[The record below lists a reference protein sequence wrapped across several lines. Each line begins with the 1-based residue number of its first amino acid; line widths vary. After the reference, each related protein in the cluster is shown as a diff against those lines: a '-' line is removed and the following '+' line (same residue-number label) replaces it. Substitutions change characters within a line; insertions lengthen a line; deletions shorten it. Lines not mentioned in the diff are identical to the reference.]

1 MEEGK
6 RESQAGESLPPW
18 DIDAPA
24 ETEEAPAGEAQEE
37 SEDADPGQSAVCPKC
52 GSPLIIRLTRHG
64 YYLCCSS
71 YPACSYIR
79 TAQLRVS
86 IVKILPGT
94 SCPLCGRPVA
104 VKRSRWAMCIG
115 CTGWPECGFIR
126 TEREESTVL
135 CPSCGRGHLR
145 KHQTSQG
152 KLFFSCDR
160 YPDCSY
166 RVTKRPV
173 ARRCIRCGF
182 PIMLVAKGTGGRFL
196 KCARRGCRYR
206 EPLTEE
212 LARELGLAAP
222 GTDAPSAPR
231 QERIESQGE

>member
-1 MEEGK
+1 V
-6 RESQAGESLPPW
+6 L
-18 DIDAPA
+18 
-24 ETEEAPAGEAQEE
+24 
-37 SEDADPGQSAVCPKC
+37 
-52 GSPLIIRLTRHG
+52 
-64 YYLCCSS
+64 
-71 YPACSYIR
+71 
-79 TAQLRVS
+79 
-86 IVKILPGT
+86 
-94 SCPLCGRPVA
+94 
-104 VKRSRWAMCIG
+104 
-115 CTGWPECGFIR
+115 
-126 TEREESTVL
+126 REESTVL